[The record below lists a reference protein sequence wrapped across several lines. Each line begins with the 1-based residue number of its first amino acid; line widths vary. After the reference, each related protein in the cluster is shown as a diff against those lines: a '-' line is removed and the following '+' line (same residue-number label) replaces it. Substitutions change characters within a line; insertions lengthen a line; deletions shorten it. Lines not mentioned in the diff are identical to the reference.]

1 MAEESR
7 PPKRISTSERLW
19 GLKWIARLVIL
30 VLVTWGIY
38 HAVQRA
44 RHDLQIQQDAWEADW
59 KELERR
65 ERDLGEGLDG
75 PRRALWEEDRQRL
88 ISERFD
94 WWRISP
100 AWIFAA
106 GVLYVLGGVPCWLF
120 WHQTLKALQQRPS
133 PWGSLRA
140 YWIGHLGKYVPG
152 KALVVVL
159 RAGLIRGPYVDGG
172 IAAIAVFVETL
183 TMMAVG
189 ATWSAILLYVSLDSD
204 QQRTWLPWAI
214 LLAVC
219 AGLPTLPPI
228 FRWLVSFIQRR
239 RGIEVSRELIAGIQT
254 RRMAQGWVW
263 MSLSWALMGLSLWA
277 TLRAFPGDSRTMVES
292 LADLPAIV
300 ACAALA
306 VVLGFVSLLP
316 GGVGVRELVVVTL
329 LTPLPNTGSAKAL
342 AAALV
347 VRVVWLLAEVLVSTI
362 LYTAPLLRRS
372 R

>member
-1 MAEESR
+1 M
-7 PPKRISTSERLW
+7 KW
-19 GLKWIARLVIL
+19 GARLVIL
-30 VLVTWGIY
+30 GLVAWGIY
-38 HAVQRA
+38 HAAQRA
-44 RHDLQIQQDAWEADW
+44 RHDLLIQQESWESAWR
-59 KELERR
+59 ELEQTER
-65 ERDLGEGLDG
+65 EQGDQWDR
-75 PRRALWEEDRQRL
+75 PRRAEWEAERNRL
-88 ISERFD
+88 LSERFD

-100 AWIFAA
+100 RWILLA
-106 GVLYVLGGVPCWLF
+106 GLFYILAGIPCWLF
-120 WHQTLKALQQRPS
+120 WHQTLQALRQRPA
-133 PWGSLRA
+133 PWASLRA

-189 ATWSAILLYVSLDSD
+189 ATWSAILLCVSLDSE
-204 QQRTWLPWAI
+204 QRRAWLPWA
-214 LLAVC
+214 LALAVC

-228 FRWLVSFIQRR
+228 FRKLVFFIQRR
-239 RGIEVSRELIAGIQT
+239 RGIAVSPELISGIHVWG
-254 RRMAQGWVW
+254 MARGWIW
-263 MSLSWALMGLSLWA
+263 MSLSWVLMGLSLWA
-277 TLRAFPGDSRTMVES
+277 TLRAFPGDPRTMGET

-329 LTPLPNTGSAKAL
+329 LTPLPNTGAAKAL

-347 VRVVWLLAEVLVSTI
+347 VRFVWLVAEVLVSTI
-362 LYTAPLLRRS
+362 LYTAQFARRAG
-372 R
+372 